1 MGLFEELLKQNNY
14 ENTRNAFVSVWDGGI
29 EIRSNC
35 EFNISNFFTNRIDIA
50 EVDGLETLEDEYVE
64 LPDGTEIR
72 DFLIEGENENEDQL
86 TSEEVDML
94 QSIIKSQSL

>member
-1 MGLFEELLKQNNY
+1 MK
-14 ENTRNAFVSVWDGGI
+14 THATFVSVWDGGI

-35 EFNISNFFTNRIDIA
+35 EFNPISKEVTDIDIA

>member
-1 MGLFEELLKQNNY
+1 MK
-14 ENTRNAFVSVWDGGI
+14 THATFVSVWDGGI

-35 EFNISNFFTNRIDIA
+35 EFNPISKEVTDIDIA

-86 TSEEVDML
+86 NSEEVDML
-94 QSIIKSQSL
+94 QSIIKSQAK

>member
-1 MGLFEELLKQNNY
+1 MK
-14 ENTRNAFVSVWDGGI
+14 THATFVSVWDGGI

-35 EFNISNFFTNRIDIA
+35 EFNPISKEVTDIDIA

-94 QSIIKSQSL
+94 QSIIKSQAL

>member
-1 MGLFEELLKQNNY
+1 MK
-14 ENTRNAFVSVWDGGI
+14 THATFVSVWDGGI

-35 EFNISNFFTNRIDIA
+35 EFNPISKEVTDIDIA

-94 QSIIKSQSL
+94 QSIIKSQAK